1 MTIMK
6 NILKYT
12 GLLLIIFTVTK
23 CSMEVIPQDALTS
36 EQMTTT
42 SDGLPSLVNGLYA
55 IFKESADYGS
65 HCYIRQFYQMSDFA
79 SDDIVCAYKT
89 EDDLIN
95 SFRYKD
101 RTAEKSNINYLW
113 EMSYKI
119 IYGANV
125 AISMA
130 DLKGSDPLTDQLK
143 GESYFLRAYATHNLV
158 RFFAKPYLPGNLN
171 APGVILREDKSD
183 NMPKA
188 RATLEETY
196 NYIIKSLKT
205 AEELMGDEMPTDRN
219 NDNHK
224 FAGKQAVW
232 ALLSRVYLYKNE
244 PDSCIMYADQ
254 VIGSGAFTLETAEN
268 YSAYFASAKT
278 GSESIWLIP
287 YNLVDDQIEGSVASM
302 IYNGNNCWAEEGA
315 TPSLMED
322 MGFGTD
328 MMDIDQRWK
337 YILTDE
343 PIVKNGINM
352 YYISKFSGQDGSP
365 TLSSPVFLRL
375 AEVYLNRAEAYARKS
390 EVQSAVDDI
399 NEIRSNRLIPPG
411 DGVIGDYLLDGGSV
425 GAGEILDIV
434 LKERRIELAFEGHRI
449 FDLLR
454 TRNEIVRNY
463 WGFHLDSYNGVPG
476 SSEPGLDAG
485 GVLFTTDDPNVIYP
499 IPSSEISTN
508 KLCVPNQ

>member
-1 MTIMK
+1 MK
-6 NILKYT
+6 NILKYSA
-12 GLLLIIFTVTK
+12 LLLILFATTQ
-23 CSMEVIPQDALTS
+23 CDLNVIPEDALTS

-55 IFKESADYGS
+55 IFKESTDYGS

-95 SFRYKD
+95 SFRFRD
-101 RTAEKSNINYLW
+101 RTAEKSNINYFW
-113 EMSYKI
+113 EASYKI

-130 DLKGSDPLTDQLK
+130 DLKGDDPLSNQLK

-158 RFFAKPYLPGNLN
+158 RFFAKPYSDANKQE
-171 APGVILREDKSD
+171 PGVILREDKSD

-196 NYIIKSLKT
+196 NYIIRSLKT
-205 AEELMGDEMPTDRN
+205 AESLMSEQMPEERL

-224 FAGKQAVW
+224 YAGIYAVW

-244 PDSCIMYADQ
+244 LDSCITYADM
-254 VIGSGAFTLETAEN
+254 VISSEMYSLETAETFP
-268 YSAYFASAKT
+268 AYFPSAKNS
-278 GSESIWLIP
+278 SESIWLIP
-287 YNLVDDQIEGSVASM
+287 YNLVDDQLEGSVASM
-302 IYNGNNCWAEEGA
+302 IYNGDVCWAEEGA
-315 TPSLMED
+315 TPSLMSD
-322 MGFGTD
+322 MGFGTS
-328 MMDIDQRWK
+328 MIDIDQRWK
-337 YILTDE
+337 YILTDV
-343 PIVKNGINM
+343 PVVKNGINM
-352 YYISKFSGQDGSP
+352 YYISKFSGQDGSQ

-375 AEVYLNRAEAYARKS
+375 AEVYLNQAEAYAKNDD
-390 EVQSAVDDI
+390 VAAAVA
-399 NEIRSNRLIPPG
+399 NLNTIRENRLLPPEG
-411 DGVIGDYLLDGGSV
+411 ENILDYLYDEGSISNS
-425 GAGEILDIV
+425 EILDVV

-454 TRNEIVRNY
+454 NGRDIVRNY
-463 WGFHLDSYNGVPG
+463 WGFHLDSYNGVPA
-476 SSEPGLDAG
+476 SNEPGLDAG
-485 GVLFTTDDPNVIYP
+485 GVLFHSNDPNVIYP

-508 KLCVPNQ
+508 KLCIPNE

>member
-1 MTIMK
+1 MK
-6 NILKYT
+6 SILKYS
-12 GLLLIIFTVTK
+12 GLLLILSILTN
-23 CSMEVIPQDALTS
+23 CDLNVIPEDALTS

-79 SDDIVCAYKT
+79 GDDIVCAYKT

-95 SFRYKD
+95 SFRFRD
-101 RTAEKSNINYLW
+101 RTAEKSNINYFW

-119 IYGANV
+119 IYGSNV

-143 GESYFLRAYATHNLV
+143 GESYFLRAYAAHNLV
-158 RFFAKPYLPGNLN
+158 RFFAKPYNDAN
-171 APGVILREDKSD
+171 KQEPGVILREDKSD

-188 RATLEETY
+188 RASLEESY
-196 NYIIKSLKT
+196 NYIIRSLKT
-205 AEELMGDEMPTDRN
+205 AESLMSDEMPSERN

-244 PDSCIMYADQ
+244 LDSCIMYSDM
-254 VIGSGAFTLETAEN
+254 VINSGLSSLETAEN
-268 YSAYFASAKT
+268 FSTYFPNAKT
-278 GSESIWLIP
+278 SSESIWLIP
-287 YNLVDDQIEGSVASM
+287 YNLVDDQLEGSVASM

-315 TPSLMED
+315 TPSLMKD
-322 MGFGTD
+322 MGFGTG
-328 MMDIDQRWK
+328 MVNIDQRWK
-337 YILTDE
+337 YILTNV
-343 PIVKNGINM
+343 PVVKNGVNM
-352 YYISKFSGQDGSP
+352 YYISKFSEQDGSP

-375 AEVYLNRAEAYARKS
+375 AEVYLNQAEAYAKKS
-390 EVQSAVDDI
+390 DIASAV
-399 NEIRSNRLIPPG
+399 EILNLIRENRLIVP
-411 DGVIGDYLLDGGSV
+411 DGAVIDDYLYDEGSINSD
-425 GAGEILDIV
+425 EIVDIV
-434 LKERRIELAFEGHRI
+434 LTERRIELAFEGHRI

-454 TRNEIVRNY
+454 NGKDIIRNY
-463 WGFHLDSYNGVPG
+463 WGFHLDSYNGVPS

-485 GVLFTTDDPNVIYP
+485 GVLFHASDPNVIYP

>member
-1 MTIMK
+1 MK
-6 NILKYT
+6 KILEYIS
-12 GLLLIIFTVTK
+12 LLLIAFTLTE
-23 CSMEVIPQDALTS
+23 CEMDVIPGDALTS
-36 EQMTTT
+36 DQITNT

-55 IFKESADYGS
+55 IFKETADFGS

-79 SDDIVCAYKT
+79 GDDIVCAYKT

-95 SFRYKD
+95 SFRFRD

-119 IYGANV
+119 VYGANV

-130 DLKGSDPLTDQLK
+130 DIKGDDPLANQLK

-158 RFFAKPYLPGNLN
+158 RFFAKPYSVTNKLT
-171 APGVILREDKSD
+171 PGVIIRENKTD

-188 RATLEETY
+188 RATLEDTY
-196 NYIIKSLKT
+196 NYIIQSLKI
-205 AEELMGDEMPTDRN
+205 AESLMQETMPAQRS
-219 NDNHK
+219 NDNHR
-224 FAGKQAVW
+224 FAGKQAVS
-232 ALLSRVYLYKNE
+232 ALLSRVYLYKGE
-244 PDSCIMYADQ
+244 LDSCIMYASM
-254 VIGSGAFTLETAEN
+254 VINSGVFTLETAEN
-268 YSAYFASAKT
+268 YPAYFSSAKS

-287 YNLVDDQIEGSVASM
+287 FNKVDDQLEGAVASM

-315 TPSLMED
+315 TSSLMKD
-322 MGFGTD
+322 MGYGTS
-328 MMDIDQRWK
+328 MVDIDQRWK
-337 YILTDE
+337 YILTDV
-343 PIVKNGINM
+343 PVVKNGVNM

-375 AEVYLNRAEAYARKS
+375 AEVYLNRAEAYAKQGDVS
-390 EVQSAVDDI
+390 TAVADL
-399 NEIRSNRLIPPG
+399 NAIRENRLIPPEG
-411 DGVIGDYLLDGGSV
+411 EVIDDYLYDE
-425 GAGEILDIV
+425 ATITNDEIVDIV

-454 TRNEIVRNY
+454 NGKDIVRNY
-463 WGFHLDSYNGVPG
+463 WGFHLDSFNGVPS

-485 GVLFTTDDPNVIYP
+485 GVLFHADDPEVIYP

-508 KLCVPNQ
+508 KLCEPNE

>member
-1 MTIMK
+1 MK
-6 NILKYT
+6 NILRYT
-12 GLLLIIFTVTK
+12 GILLITVAFNG
-23 CSMEVIPQDALTS
+23 CDLNVIPQDALTS

-95 SFRYKD
+95 SFRYRD
-101 RTAEKSNINYLW
+101 RTAEKSNINYFW

-130 DLKGSDPLTDQLK
+130 DLKGSDALSDQLK
-143 GESYFLRAYATHNLV
+143 GESYFLRAYSTHNLL
-158 RFFAKPYLPGNLN
+158 RFFAKPYNAAN
-171 APGVILREDKSD
+171 MQAPGVILREDKSD

-196 NYIIKSLKT
+196 NYIIRSLKM
-205 AEELMGDEMPTDRN
+205 AESLMSEEMPPERA

-244 PDSCIMYADQ
+244 PDSCIMYADM
-254 VIGSGAFTLETAEN
+254 VINSGMFSLETAES
-268 YSAYFASAKT
+268 YPSYFPSAK
-278 GSESIWLIP
+278 SSAESIWLIP
-287 YNLVDDQIEGSVASM
+287 YNVVDDQLEGSVASM

-315 TPSLMED
+315 TPSLMKV
-322 MGFGTD
+322 MGFGSS
-328 MMDIDQRWK
+328 MVDIDQRWK
-337 YILTDE
+337 YILTDVQV
-343 PIVKNGINM
+343 VKNGVNM
-352 YYISKFSGQDGSP
+352 YYISKFSEQDGSP

-375 AEVYLNRAEAYARKS
+375 AEIYLNRAEAYAKKND
-390 EVQSAVDDI
+390 VTSAVADL
-399 NEIRSNRLIPPG
+399 NFLLENRLIIPEG
-411 DGVIGDYLLDGGSV
+411 ENIGDYLYDEGNIGSD
-425 GAGEILDIV
+425 EILDIV
-434 LKERRIELAFEGHRI
+434 LRERRIELAFEGHRI

-454 TRNEIVRNY
+454 NGKDIVRNY
-463 WGFHLDSYNGVPG
+463 WGFHLDSYNGVPASG
-476 SSEPGLDAG
+476 EPGLSAG
-485 GVLFTTDDPNVIYP
+485 GVLFHPDDPNVIYP

-508 KLCVPNQ
+508 KLCIPNE